1 MITKDNLLKE
11 ISSGELLELSD
22 LDSTGLMDE
31 GRITYAINEALAY
44 IASFIL
50 IPSNPTPL
58 LMNIAV
64 DLAINELR
72 KAHDLG
78 NKEIVK
84 ECDEKLLKMARG
96 VLPTTISTSNETNTP
111 RIGNAYKHTKRKYHS
126 ITKGFTHGY

>member
-1 MITKDNLLKE
+1 MITKENLLKE
-11 ISSGELLELSD
+11 ISEGELLELSD
-22 LDSTGLMDE
+22 LDSTGEIDDV
-31 GRITYAINEALAY
+31 RIDHAIAEALAY

-58 LMNIAV
+58 LINIAV

-84 ECDEKLLKMARG
+84 ECDEKLLKMTRG
-96 VLPTTISTSNETNTP
+96 VLPTTISTSKEVNTP

-126 ITKGFTHGY
+126 VTRGFTHGN